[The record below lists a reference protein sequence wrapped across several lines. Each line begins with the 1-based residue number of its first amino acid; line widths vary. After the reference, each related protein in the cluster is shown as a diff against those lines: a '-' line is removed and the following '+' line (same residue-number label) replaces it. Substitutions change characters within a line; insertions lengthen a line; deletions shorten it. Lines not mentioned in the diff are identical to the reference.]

1 MDETHTICVGPG
13 GYTRAHE
20 LEPDMLTIGKPIA
33 SGVPA
38 AAYGFTTEI
47 AEWVQAQTAK
57 EDADTSG
64 IGGTLSGNALSLA
77 AMRATLE
84 HVLTPA
90 AYDRMIP
97 LAHRFVQGVSS
108 VIRECGL
115 PWNVQQLGCR
125 AEYWFR
131 EKSARNGAE
140 AAAAV
145 DVELD
150 RYMHLATLNRG
161 ILMTPFHNM
170 ALISP
175 QTTEEDI
182 DYHTKVFRE
191 IVEALVC

>member
-1 MDETHTICVGPG
+1 
-13 GYTRAHE
+13 
-20 LEPDMLTIGKPIA
+20 
-33 SGVPA
+33 
-38 AAYGFTTEI
+38 
-47 AEWVQAQTAK
+47 
-57 EDADTSG
+57 
-64 IGGTLSGNALSLA
+64 
-77 AMRATLE
+77 
-84 HVLTPA
+84 
-90 AYDRMIP
+90 
-97 LAHRFVQGVSS
+97 
-108 VIRECGL
+108 
-115 PWNVQQLGCR
+115 VQQLGCR

-140 AAAAV
+140 AAAVV